1 MLSSYLPYPRAGR
14 GGAVRVWNLL
24 RALSSRFSVT
34 LLSFAFPGEE
44 TRAKDIAPLCR
55 RLEIVSTD
63 HLRPVLPDGFFKR
76 LIHLFWPLEPDD
88 ALKRLS
94 PVFAEKLGECLAG
107 ERFDAALVE
116 FPEMAPWSRRL
127 PASLPKFLDTHEV
140 RSEIHKRAF
149 LAERRPLLKL
159 YFLSQWVKTRGSE
172 RSYLR
177 DFDGLFTVSE
187 RDRARFQN
195 RGGGKPVVCVPTG
208 VPLRDFAYVPPPG
221 RRGNLLACLGNYRNP
236 PNVEGLLWF
245 AREVFPA
252 LRRDRPALEWLI
264 LGLEPPPELRALGR
278 QPGVTVTGYLPD
290 PFERI
295 AEARVFLAPIFSG
308 GGIKGKIVEAMALGT
323 PVVATSRANEGV
335 GAEAEEEILLADD
348 AKSFAR
354 QVVRLLSDDGL
365 AERLSRRGR
374 ALVES
379 RFNWDDNV
387 RPLLE
392 LLERGKRA

>member
-1 MLSSYLPYPRAGR
+1 M
-14 GGAVRVWNLL
+14 
-24 RALSSRFSVT
+24 
-34 LLSFAFPGEE
+34 
-44 TRAKDIAPLCR
+44 R
-55 RLEIVSTD
+55 RLA
-63 HLRPVLPDGFFKR
+63 
-76 LIHLFWPLEPDD
+76 HLFWPAEPDD

-94 PVFAEKLGECLAG
+94 PVFAEKLGECLAQ

-149 LAERRPLLKL
+149 LRERGPLLKL
-159 YFLSQWVKTRGSE
+159 YFFSQWVKTRGSE
-172 RSYLR
+172 RSYFR

-187 RDRARFQN
+187 RDRVHFQN
-195 RGGGKPVVCVPTG
+195 RGGGKTAVLCVPTG
-208 VPLRDFAYVPPPG
+208 VPLQDFAYVPLSG
-221 RRGNLLACLGNYRNP
+221 RRGNQLACLGNYRNP
-236 PNVEGLLWF
+236 PNVEGVLWF
-245 AREVFPA
+245 AREVFPV
-252 LRRDRPALEWLI
+252 LRRGHPALEWLI
-264 LGLEPPPELRALGR
+264 LGLEPPPELRALDR
-278 QPGVTVTGYLPD
+278 QRGVTVTGYLPD
-290 PFERI
+290 PFKHVAR
-295 AEARVFLAPIFSG
+295 ARVFLAPIFSG

-323 PVVATSRANEGV
+323 PVVATSRANEGI
-335 GAEAEEEILLADD
+335 GARAEEEILLADD
-348 AKSFAR
+348 AKSFVR
-354 QVVRLLSDDGL
+354 QVVRLLSDDDL